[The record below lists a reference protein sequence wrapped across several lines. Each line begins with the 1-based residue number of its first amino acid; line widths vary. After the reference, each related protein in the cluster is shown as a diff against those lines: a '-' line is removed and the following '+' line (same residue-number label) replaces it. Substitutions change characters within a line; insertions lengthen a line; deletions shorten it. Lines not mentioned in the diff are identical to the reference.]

1 MQDGDKALEENRVM
15 YPDRKSVSWLEA
27 KLTSRDCQ
35 NQIKSL
41 NQKIGPN
48 PILRNVK
55 ITEQLD

>member
-1 MQDGDKALEENRVM
+1 MQDGDKALEENRVI

-55 ITEQLD
+55 ITE